1 MSIGARELRAITGT
15 EGPVG
20 EVSVEHCWKA
30 IESAELGR
38 LAVVDPEHGPRIF
51 PLNFAVDGTAIL
63 FRTAPGSKLDA
74 LTHNSEVAFEIDE
87 FDDEAAYSVVV
98 SGRAERL
105 ESPTEIE
112 AAEALPLHPWIPTL
126 KLRWV
131 RIRPTEV
138 TGRVF
143 LRGAEP
149 NPYV

>member
-1 MSIGARELRAITGT
+1 MTIGAREFRAITGT

-20 EVSVEHCWKA
+20 EVSVEHCWTA
-30 IESAELGR
+30 IESAEFGR
-38 LAVVDPEHGPRIF
+38 LAVVDPEYGPRIF
-51 PLNFAVDGTAIL
+51 PINFAVDGTTIL

-74 LTHNSEVAFEIDE
+74 LTRNAEVAFEIDE

-112 AAEALPLHPWIPTL
+112 AADALPLTTWIPTL

-131 RIRPTEV
+131 RIRATEV